1 MVSLS
6 PAIDFGGKETEYSF
20 PSWLLSELQLSGS
33 AAVAQ
38 SPSSSKTS
46 IGSLFEVDPNYL
58 VQTEPHSA
66 FVTRLLGFT
75 VCGEA
80 GTRVNFLP

>member
-1 MVSLS
+1 MVSLN
-6 PAIDFGGKETEYSF
+6 PAIDFGGEETANAF
-20 PSWLLSELQLSGS
+20 PSWNCSS
-33 AAVAQ
+33 AALAQ

-46 IGSLFEVDPNYL
+46 IGSLFEVDPNFL

-80 GTRVNFLP
+80 GTRVNFPP